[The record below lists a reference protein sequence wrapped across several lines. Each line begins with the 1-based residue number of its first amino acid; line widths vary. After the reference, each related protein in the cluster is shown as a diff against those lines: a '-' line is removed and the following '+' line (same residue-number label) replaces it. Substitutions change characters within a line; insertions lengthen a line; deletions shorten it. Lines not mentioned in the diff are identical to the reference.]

1 MRTVR
6 QSSHKRVAK
15 CQRVTI
21 DIHGVWSVPLVWP
34 ETANN
39 ARRENRVEPNAEKN
53 RKKRGEIRM
62 EAVEFLRNYNR
73 MCSIIDKCSECP
85 AVNMKCCELYTDEQ
99 AKLVEIVE
107 KWAKEHPEK
116 PEQEQQKPEKEQQK
130 PEHPEEA
137 ADVTK
142 QKQDEPCVKTI
153 QDNLEGA
160 IYRAIDYH
168 KNRIE
173 NLEYEVSV
181 IRHDLAA
188 LHDKTYAL
196 SEKVDRTPTMEPNK
210 TPKQKR
216 TNKDVLLAV
225 LPNVDTSACPKVLDM
240 NYKCDKRKLCAVC
253 KHEFW
258 NADTHIDLRRLRN
271 DSTFMV

>member
-1 MRTVR
+1 
-6 QSSHKRVAK
+6 
-15 CQRVTI
+15 
-21 DIHGVWSVPLVWP
+21 
-34 ETANN
+34 
-39 ARRENRVEPNAEKN
+39 
-53 RKKRGEIRM
+53 M
-62 EAVEFLRNYNR
+62 EAVEFFQCYYK
-73 MCSIIDKCSECP
+73 MCNSNVSGCAGCEAQGID
-85 AVNMKCCELYTDEQ
+85 CELTTDKPER
-99 AKLVEIVE
+99 LVAIVE
-107 KWAKEHPEK
+107 KWAKEHTEK
-116 PEQEQQKPEKEQQK
+116 PEHERQK
-130 PEHPEEA
+130 PEHERKKPEHQGEA

-142 QKQDEPCVKTI
+142 PKQDEPCVKTI
-153 QDNLEGA
+153 QDQLEGA

-196 SEKVDRTPTMEPNK
+196 SEKVDHTPTMEPNK

-225 LPNVDTSACPKVLDM
+225 LPNVDTSACPKVFDM

-258 NADTHIDLRRLRN
+258 NEE
-271 DSTFMV
+271 VEK